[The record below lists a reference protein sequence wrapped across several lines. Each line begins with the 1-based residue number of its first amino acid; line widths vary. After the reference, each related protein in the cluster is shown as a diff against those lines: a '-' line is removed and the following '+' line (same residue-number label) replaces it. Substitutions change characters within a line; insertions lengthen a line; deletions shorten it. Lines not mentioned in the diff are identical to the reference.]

1 MRIVRMRHTAEHWSA
16 ATPADKLTAGTRRWM
31 AVAIVAG
38 VGLCLTCCGV
48 VGYLIL
54 G

>member
-1 MRIVRMRHTAEHWSA
+1 MRIVRMRHTAEHWTA
-16 ATPADKLTAGTRRWM
+16 ATPAEGPGTALRRWM

-38 VGLCLTCCGV
+38 VGLCLACCSV
-48 VGYLIL
+48 VGYFIT

>member
-1 MRIVRMRHTAEHWSA
+1 MRIVRMRHTAEHWTA
-16 ATPADKLTAGTRRWM
+16 AMPAVGLGTARRWM
-31 AVAIVAG
+31 AAAIVAG

-48 VGYLIL
+48 VGYLIM